1 MSEVDSQSRPL
12 AEDTSVKRYRG
23 TFEPENNGPIIT
35 AEFVDASHYDALLK
49 AARAVCAYDWSDN
62 DEDAAATIDALRRL
76 T

>member
-1 MSEVDSQSRPL
+1 MTSQETATPT
-12 AEDTSVKRYRG
+12 EEKQVQRYRG

-35 AEFVDASHYDALLK
+35 AEFVDSRHYDALLK